1 MVRQRLIRD
10 DPALPDGA
18 VLVRS
23 LFDAYPDGRAFDRA
37 ALVADS
43 TVNFDT
49 FGFYGLSLW
58 AISEPWPLDRVLVQ
72 KARKARRVA
81 LFAAGELRSQGLSIV
96 PSGKAPHVDATLAAA
111 GRPAAGPMQVAGASA
126 EELVDRFLLANY
138 TLVENH
144 LFEPDPG

>member
-1 MVRQRLIRD
+1 M
-10 DPALPDGA
+10 PDGA

-23 LFDAYPDGRAFDRA
+23 LFDAYADGRVFDRP
-37 ALVADS
+37 ALIADS

-49 FGFYGLSLW
+49 FGYYGLSLW
-58 AISEPWPLDRVLVQ
+58 AISEPWPLDRVLEH

-81 LFAAGELRSQGLSIV
+81 LFTAGELRSQGLGIV
-96 PSGKAPHVDATLAAA
+96 PTGNAPHVDTTLGGA
-111 GRPAAGPMQVAGASA
+111 GRRAAGPMQATGASA
-126 EELVDRFLLANY
+126 EELVDRFLEATY